1 MKKYI
6 PTIHSKMRYSQRVGY
21 RKTMDD
27 TVHLALK
34 YGVRL
39 EDIPKTKENER
50 LRSFIQRDKIYF
62 KGRIYIF
69 ANQGEYKTLI
79 TVYYT
84 NDKTLEKIL
93 NEKVETRKR
102 KLYRQIFT
110 TQNSEL
116 YTIIFYK
123 GRVVELKKVKK
134 RVYQYNVLEDK
145 QLIKRTTLHLYNL
158 LRGKK
163 SNYDINL
170 YFGDFTELEEKV
182 YKKIIEIPLGET
194 LTYKFLAD
202 TLGITVQKLTRTI
215 KSCPIPIFIPTH
227 RVIKSNGQVGSY
239 IFTKEVK
246 KTLLLNEKSNSGIIQ
261 IKKDNVVI
269 NTKDEYFCYSIGDLI
284 KLSE

>member
-1 MKKYI
+1 M
-6 PTIHSKMRYSQRVGY
+6 
-21 RKTMDD
+21 
-27 TVHLALK
+27 
-34 YGVRL
+34 
-39 EDIPKTKENER
+39 
-50 LRSFIQRDKIYF
+50 
-62 KGRIYIF
+62 
-69 ANQGEYKTLI
+69 
-79 TVYYT
+79 
-84 NDKTLEKIL
+84 
-93 NEKVETRKR
+93 
-102 KLYRQIFT
+102 
-110 TQNSEL
+110 
-116 YTIIFYK
+116 
-123 GRVVELKKVKK
+123 
-134 RVYQYNVLEDK
+134 
-145 QLIKRTTLHLYNL
+145 

-227 RVIKSNGQVGSY
+227 RVIKSNGQLGSY